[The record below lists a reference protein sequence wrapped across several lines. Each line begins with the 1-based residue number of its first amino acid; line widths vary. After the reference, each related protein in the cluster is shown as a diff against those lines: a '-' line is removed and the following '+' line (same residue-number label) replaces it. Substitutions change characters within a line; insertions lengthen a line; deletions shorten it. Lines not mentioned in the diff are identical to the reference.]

1 MLIRTESRLIM
12 NPSSTSPAHK
22 ECTVLFADL
31 AGSTQ
36 LYQQVG
42 DTSAFKLVD
51 QLVSTLRRLVELHNG
66 AVIKHTGVGVMAVFQ
81 NPDDAARVSMAI
93 HEKLRD
99 SHIDVEHPLLPRIGF
114 QHGAVIQSESDVFGD
129 TVNCAARLCELSS
142 TGRALTTAETAAQ
155 LSVDWRNMLQ
165 AVPPRVLR
173 GGSNVAELFELRSDS
188 FGDVTILH
196 SSVSTGR
203 EEVGELRLEY
213 QGQLYSVNADRPII
227 RIGRD
232 RHADIYVSDQRT
244 SRRHATVELRVDKFV
259 LTDRSSNGTWV
270 LMDNEKEFM
279 ASREE
284 VLLYGNG
291 VFALGGSTENNPCR
305 IAFFNL

>member
-66 AVIKHTGVGVMAVFQ
+66 AVIKHTGDGVMAVFQ

-155 LSVDWRNMLQ
+155 LSIDWRNMLQ

>member
-1 MLIRTESRLIM
+1 MLIRRESRLIM

-66 AVIKHTGVGVMAVFQ
+66 IVIKHTGDGVMAVFQ

>member
-1 MLIRTESRLIM
+1 M
-12 NPSSTSPAHK
+12 NPSSTPLVHK

-51 QLVSTLRRLVELHNG
+51 QLVSTLHRLVELHNG
-66 AVIKHTGVGVMAVFQ
+66 TVVKHTGDGVMAIFQ
-81 NPDDAARVSMAI
+81 QPDDAARVSMAI

-114 QHGAVIQSESDVFGD
+114 QHGTVIQSQSDVFGD

-155 LSVDWRNMLQ
+155 LSVDWRNMLL

-173 GGSNVAELFELRSDS
+173 GGSSVAELFELRSDA
-188 FGDVTILH
+188 FGDVTVLH
-196 SSVSTGR
+196 SNVSAER

-213 QGQLYSVNADRPII
+213 QGQFYSVNAECPII

-232 RHADIYVSDQRT
+232 RHADIYISDHRT
-244 SRRHATVELRVDKFV
+244 SRRHATIELRVDKFV

-270 LMDNEKEFM
+270 LIENEKEFT

-284 VLLYGNG
+284 VVLYGNG
-291 VFALGGSTENNPCR
+291 TFALGGSTANNPCR